1 MRIQVFLLLWLIS
14 IYSFAQESEK
24 SFPDS
29 WLGEWAGQ
37 LEIYGPQ
44 GVLQSL
50 EMELH
55 ISEQEGE
62 GSWGWTIIYKGETT
76 DERKYELQLKDPAK
90 SHYVIDEKNSIL
102 LDGYFLGNTLVTRF
116 SVNRS
121 LLMIN
126 YTFEEGQII
135 FDVFSG
141 SLDTS
146 VKTGEEITQVEEIR
160 SYQIGNRQ
168 RAILRLKE

>member
-1 MRIQVFLLLWLIS
+1 MRTKLVVLFCLIS
-14 IYSFAQESEK
+14 INSFGQNSES
-24 SFPDS
+24 SFPNS
-29 WLGEWAGQ
+29 WLGEWIGK

-44 GVLQSL
+44 GVIQSL

-55 ISEQEGE
+55 ISEEEGE

-76 DERKYELQLKDPAK
+76 DERQYELQLKDPAK

-102 LDGYFLGNTLVTRF
+102 LDGYYLGNTLVTRF

-168 RAILRLKE
+168 RAILKLKE

>member
-1 MRIQVFLLLWLIS
+1 MRTKLALFFCLIS
-14 IYSFAQESEK
+14 INSFGQNSES

-29 WLGEWAGQ
+29 WLGEWIGT
-37 LEIYGPQ
+37 LDIYGPQ
-44 GVLQSL
+44 GVIQSL

-55 ISEQEGE
+55 ISEEEGE

-102 LDGYFLGNTLVTRF
+102 LDGYYLGNTLVTRF

-168 RAILRLKE
+168 RAILKLKE